1 MWYLVMVVVL
11 VLVLVVLV
19 LVQCTSAGDFA
30 PPPPLLS
37 HIHVNTTPFSVQFDV
52 AWKNQLRVVYPTP
65 QAYQSV
71 LANVSIA
78 TGLLTMAL
86 MLTGKFVFQFF
97 GWTTAAIATPLVMFA
112 SGAAFFGL
120 SLAAQFGWTV
130 PGVATADL
138 ALLGVTAGI
147 ITQVFARSSKFSLF
161 DPAKEMVRGHGR
173 WKEGVRTWAHGCWCG
188 EPRRVMVDDAPIV
201 HAPHTHTLR
210 TIMVQVYIEMDKEEK
225 SKGKAA
231 VDLLG
236 SQVGKSGASWL
247 TQALL
252 LGMGSIAAAQPVLAV
267 VYMVVIALWL
277 RAVGQLA
284 GEIDEQERAAAARKE
299 AASRA
304 SDASFDELRLP
315 GEVATEE
322 VGTGGGADVAAQGVP
337 VVVTPSA

>member
-1 MWYLVMVVVL
+1 MHAVTL
-11 VLVLVVLV
+11 
-19 LVQCTSAGDFA
+19 AI
-30 PPPPLLS
+30 PPP
-37 HIHVNTTPFSVQFDV
+37 TPDAAQFDV

-97 GWTTAAIATPLVMFA
+97 GWTTAAIATPLVMFV

-138 ALLGVTAGI
+138 ALLGVTAGV

-161 DPAKEMVRGHGR
+161 DPAKEMVGDGFYTHHDDQHSDCTCIVTTWRSHNVYTPHGILL
-173 WKEGVRTWAHGCWCG
+173 H
-188 EPRRVMVDDAPIV
+188 
-201 HAPHTHTLR
+201 
-210 TIMVQVYIEMDKEEK
+210 QVYIEMDKEEK

-267 VYMVVIALWL
+267 VYVLVIALWL

-284 GEIDEQERAAAARKE
+284 GEIDEQERAAAASKKE
-299 AASRA
+299 ASRQHA
-304 SDASFDELRLP
+304 AQSIVEESFDELP
-315 GEVATEE
+315 SDDASQ
-322 VGTGGGADVAAQGVP
+322 ADVRAVAP
-337 VVVTPSA
+337 IVVTPTA